1 MKAVCLIG
9 EYFECLKYILNIK
22 DINTCRLG
30 REMEGKKNEREGK
43 GREGKGRMRGKE
55 NGREEE

>member
-30 REMEGKKNEREGK
+30 RKMEGKKNEREGK
-43 GREGKGRMRGKE
+43 EREGKGR
-55 NGREEE
+55 EEK